1 MSKFKGIDISH
12 FQGQPDFAKVKTLA
26 DFVIMQAGYGR
37 YSSQKDKTFERNYSE
52 CKKHGIPCGVY
63 WFSYATTAEDARK
76 EAQAC
81 LQVIKGKQF
90 EYPIYFD
97 VEGKSL
103 VGRAGVSAMC
113 KVFCG
118 ELEKAGYFAGI
129 YISRSPAQIML
140 DDECRKKYALW
151 LAEYA
156 SKLNWSGAVG
166 MWQNS
171 STGRVSGI
179 SGNVDMD
186 ECYEDYPALIK
197 QAGLNGFKAQAQMK
211 EPETKI
217 LDKSGF
223 KQGEQSLGIY
233 NLKLM
238 LGFAYQL
245 GLTKVKLD
253 PNGIFGKGTLNA
265 VNGLLNSW
273 GYEQN
278 GIAGEKFAERL
289 NKEILKKL

>member
-12 FQGQPDFAKVKTLA
+12 FQGQPDFAKVKTQA

-97 VEGKSL
+97 IEGKSL
-103 VGRAGVSAMC
+103 VGRTGVSAMC
-113 KVFCG
+113 KAFCG

-129 YISRSPAQIML
+129 YISRSPAQTML
-140 DDECRKKYALW
+140 NDECRKKYALW

-166 MWQNS
+166 MWQHS

-197 QAGLNGFKAQAQMK
+197 QAGLNGFKPEQKVLDTSGCKFGDKTEAVHDLKRALTIAHQLNMVAQ
-211 EPETKI
+211 TV
-217 LDKSGF
+217 DD
-223 KQGEQSLGIY
+223 
-233 NLKLM
+233 NN
-238 LGFAYQL
+238 
-245 GLTKVKLD
+245 V
-253 PNGIFGKGTLNA
+253 FGKGTELA
-265 VNGLLNSW
+265 VNSLLRKW

-278 GIAGEKFAERL
+278 GIAGAEFKRKL
-289 NKEILKKL
+289 FKEILKKL

>member
-1 MSKFKGIDISH
+1 
-12 FQGQPDFAKVKTLA
+12 
-26 DFVIMQAGYGR
+26 
-37 YSSQKDKTFERNYSE
+37 
-52 CKKHGIPCGVY
+52 
-63 WFSYATTAEDARK
+63 
-76 EAQAC
+76 
-81 LQVIKGKQF
+81 
-90 EYPIYFD
+90 
-97 VEGKSL
+97 
-103 VGRAGVSAMC
+103 
-113 KVFCG
+113 
-118 ELEKAGYFAGI
+118 
-129 YISRSPAQIML
+129 ML

-151 LAEYA
+151 LAEY
-156 SKLNWSGAVG
+156 SGALKWQGLPG
-166 MWQNS
+166 MWQYS

-186 ECYEDYPALIK
+186 ECYVDYPALIK
-197 QAGLNGFKAQAQMK
+197 QAGLNGFKAQAK
-211 EPETKI
+211 EPEPKF

-238 LGFAYQL
+238 LGLAYQL

-265 VNGLLNSW
+265 VNGLLSSW

>member
-12 FQGQPDFAKVKTLA
+12 FQGQPDFAKVKTQA

-113 KVFCG
+113 REFCG
-118 ELEKAGYFAGI
+118 ELEKNGYFAGI
-129 YISRSPAQIML
+129 YMSRIPAQNYL
-140 DDECRKKYALW
+140 TEDVKKRYALW
-151 LAEYA
+151 LAEYG
-156 SKLNWSGAVG
+156 GALKWQGLPG
-166 MWQNS
+166 MWQYS
-171 STGRVSGI
+171 STGRISGI
-179 SGNVDMD
+179 AGNVDMD
-186 ECYEDYPALIK
+186 ECYVDYPTLIK
-197 QAGLNGFKAQAQMK
+197 QAGLNGFKAQAK

-223 KQGEQSLGIY
+223 KQGEQSLGVY
-233 NLKLM
+233 SLKLM

-245 GLTKVKLD
+245 GLTKTKLD